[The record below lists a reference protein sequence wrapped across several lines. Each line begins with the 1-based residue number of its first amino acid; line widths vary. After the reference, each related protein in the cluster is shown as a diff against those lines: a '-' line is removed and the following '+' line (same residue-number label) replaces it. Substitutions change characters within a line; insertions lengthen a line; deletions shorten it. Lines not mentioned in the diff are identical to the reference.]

1 MLRKQQRFI
10 ATLFFLVFFLFICLA
25 KKSLTFKRVIGG
37 KRNVVY
43 SVIRNAYTVKDLLQ
57 LKVCTFFFTHSFPSF
72 SVYSP
77 IFECLKNM
85 KSIAL
90 KSRFR
95 FVCAF
100 FLLIFI

>member
-10 ATLFFLVFFLFICLA
+10 ATLFFLVFFCLFVLQ

-57 LKVCTFFFTHSFPSF
+57 LKVC
-72 SVYSP
+72 
-77 IFECLKNM
+77 
-85 KSIAL
+85 
-90 KSRFR
+90 
-95 FVCAF
+95 AF
-100 FLLIFI
+100 FLLIHFHHSVFIHQFLNA